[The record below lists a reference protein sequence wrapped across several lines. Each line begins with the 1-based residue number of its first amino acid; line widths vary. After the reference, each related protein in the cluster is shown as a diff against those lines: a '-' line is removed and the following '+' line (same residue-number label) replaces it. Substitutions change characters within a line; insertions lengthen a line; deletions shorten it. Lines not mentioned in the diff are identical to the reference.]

1 MYPGSRLISLA
12 VPHLRAV
19 SQAIVLSL
27 AEIKLFPI
35 PIIDCFLIIS
45 VNKATALCV
54 DFAEGSEE

>member
-1 MYPGSRLISLA
+1 MGFFMC
-12 VPHLRAV
+12 V
-19 SQAIVLSL
+19 SWARVLSL
-27 AEIKLFPI
+27 AQIKLFPI